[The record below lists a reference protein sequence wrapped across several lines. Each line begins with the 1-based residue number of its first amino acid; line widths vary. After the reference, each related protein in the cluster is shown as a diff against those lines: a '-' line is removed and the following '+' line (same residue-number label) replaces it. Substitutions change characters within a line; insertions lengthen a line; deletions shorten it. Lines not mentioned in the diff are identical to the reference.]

1 VAEKGHDYFLQVTD
15 ARPDT
20 GGLSGAT
27 PNEAVSWGKID
38 PDRLP
43 DTVVCYVDATVAL
56 PLITAYALA
65 RRKARKPRRLFEQ
78 REAMMAKLTGAYEKV
93 LRKRAKSGKS

>member
-1 VAEKGHDYFLQVTD
+1 
-15 ARPDT
+15 
-20 GGLSGAT
+20 
-27 PNEAVSWGKID
+27 
-38 PDRLP
+38 
-43 DTVVCYVDATVAL
+43 VDSTVAL

-93 LRKRAKSGKS
+93 LRKRAKGGKS